1 MDELDRVFENTKY
14 TYQDKMAQ
22 TLDKAIV
29 DVKETSASYIETIGL
44 GLERGVMHLSM
55 FFDGYED
62 VHEKTKEED
71 KRFFKMIYESATGE
85 NPVKEIVK
93 LFFNYL
99 IEDLDDNEIKY
110 LNYALKT
117 TLHSAGKMVTQGGT
131 RVYIATIVS
140 ELFYSAVLRNAIAK
154 KMISKGSNLAMFVSA
169 GYGVIELAARAKE
182 RLRYENPIFF
192 NILYIKGIE
201 MAYFIVEPN
210 LSSELHMISGK
221 KMNVDDIVKSINKII
236 YS

>member
-22 TLDKAIV
+22 ILDKAIV
-29 DVKETSASYIETIGL
+29 DVKETSVSYIETIGF
-44 GLERGVMHLSM
+44 GLERGVMHLSI

-62 VHEKTKEED
+62 AHEKTKEED
-71 KRFFKMIYESATGE
+71 KRFFKMIYESVTGE
-85 NPVKEIVK
+85 NPVKEIIR
-93 LFFNYL
+93 LFIDHL
-99 IEDLDDNEIKY
+99 IEDLDGNEIKY

-117 TLHSAGKMVTQGGT
+117 TLHNTGKMVTQGGT

-140 ELFYSAVLRNAIAK
+140 ELFYSTVLRNAIAK
-154 KMISKGSNLAMFVSA
+154 KMISKGGNLAMFVFA

-192 NILYIKGIE
+192 NLLYIKGIE
-201 MAYFIVEPN
+201 MAYFIAEPN
-210 LSSELHMISGK
+210 LSSELYMISGK
-221 KMNVDDIVKSINKII
+221 KMDVDDIVKSINKII